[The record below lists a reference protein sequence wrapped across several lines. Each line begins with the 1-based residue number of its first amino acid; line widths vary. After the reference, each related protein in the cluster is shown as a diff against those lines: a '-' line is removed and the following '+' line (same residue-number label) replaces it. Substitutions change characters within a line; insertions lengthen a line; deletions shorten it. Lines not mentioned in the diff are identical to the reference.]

1 MEVIVKKVADFVARH
16 GLKPADTHALV
27 ALSGGADS
35 VALLRILLTMGVK
48 CTVVHCNFCLR
59 GDESNRDE
67 EFVRQLCDIHNV
79 PLRVKHF
86 DVAEYERE
94 HRVST
99 EMACRELRYAWF
111 EEERVSV
118 GADVIAVAHHH
129 DDNVETLFL
138 NLLRGSGL
146 QGLAGIK
153 YRNGVIVRPL
163 LCLTRVEIEEYLCAL
178 RQDYVVDSTNLE
190 NDYKRNKIRNVI
202 LPCVRSLFPNADVG
216 LARSLQNLQ
225 GCNELYQWSV
235 EQMKCDIIERNGE
248 LFSIHL
254 ASLRDMKVERDTMMF
269 ELLKEFGFNSV
280 DSANISKAIGE
291 SDGVGNCYLS
301 ATHKAVIERETI
313 DVFPHESEDISL
325 IEIDLPRLL
334 NDDNPDF
341 VISAQYM
348 KSSSVKDV
356 NGRDSIALDMS
367 VLQKSPML
375 TMRRWQIGDRI
386 RPYGMR
392 GSKLVSAILHDAK
405 FSEYAKRRTRV
416 IVDSEGD
423 VLWILGVRSSGKYTV
438 QAFDTEYIRLAI
450 K

>member
-1 MEVIVKKVADFVARH
+1 MEVITKKVADFVARH
-16 GLKPADTHALV
+16 GLMPADTHALV

-48 CTVVHCNFCLR
+48 CTAVHCNFGLR
-59 GDESNRDE
+59 GEESDRDE
-67 EFVRQLCDIHNV
+67 EFVRNLCDIHNV

-86 DVAEYERE
+86 DVPEYERE
-94 HRVST
+94 HKVST

-111 EEERVSV
+111 EEERVIV
-118 GADVIAVAHHH
+118 EADVIAVAHHH

-163 LCLTRVEIEEYLCAL
+163 LCLTRVEIEEYLHAL
-178 RQDYVVDSTNLE
+178 GQDYVVDSTNLE
-190 NDYKRNKIRNVI
+190 NDYKRNKIRNVL
-202 LPCVRSLFPNADVG
+202 LPCVRSLFPNADAG
-216 LARSLQNLQ
+216 IARTLQNLQ
-225 GCNELYQWSV
+225 GCNELYQLSV
-235 EQMKCDIIERNGE
+235 EQMKNDIIERNGE
-248 LFSIHL
+248 LVGLHL
-254 ASLRDMKVERDTMMF
+254 DSLHNQKEARETMIF

-280 DSANISKAIGE
+280 DSTNISKALDE
-291 SDGVGNCYLS
+291 PDSVGNCYLS
-301 ATHKAVIERETI
+301 ATHEAVIERETI
-313 DVFPHESEDISL
+313 DVFPHEIDHVTPV
-325 IEIDLPRLL
+325 EIDLPQLL
-334 NDDNPDF
+334 NENNPGC

-348 KSSSVKDV
+348 KHSSVKDV
-356 NGRDSIALDMS
+356 NGRDAIALDMS
-367 VLQKSPML
+367 VLQRSPIL
-375 TMRRWQIGDRI
+375 TLRRWQIGDRI

-405 FSEYAKRRTRV
+405 FSEYTKRRTRV
-416 IVDSEGD
+416 LVDAEGD

-438 QAFDTEYIRLAI
+438 KASYTDYIRLMI